1 MMKLVIV
8 EDEDIIREGL
18 ISYIDWNKLGYEVV
32 GEAMNGKQG
41 LEIVR
46 EKNPDV
52 ILTDIRMPVM
62 DGLQMLQEL
71 RNENNDTSAV
81 ILSGYEDF
89 EYARSAM
96 KLGVSD
102 YILKPLNIRK
112 LEEVMGRI
120 YQEHSTKKERNAE
133 YQRLKSWENYNRLQ
147 AQKNLFE
154 MVILQGD
161 MGQVNGRIRE
171 EAEELYFTVLIISQ
185 EGFPVVEL
193 NYDYLQL
200 ADADREFQEDVQSVV
215 RNFENTIC
223 VRVSMGERVICQ
235 WNQEKEVLRK
245 MNQSLQKEL
254 EEKYGNK
261 KHMHICSGKV
271 GYGLEGLRHVY
282 QGVREKQQMEYR
294 KVLDDIVRVESSRE
308 GSFRYMS
315 YDATNLLVEVRTG
328 SYDAIDRELDYFEM
342 EMEKQNV
349 SSHMHVMLLVSNLYA
364 ELMKLPEE
372 VSSTAE
378 EVLGDPM
385 EYYRKIVTNTD
396 RKDIVNYLKDVCH
409 IFNDFF
415 KNINQGKFDSILKRA
430 KEFMQKEY
438 MNPTLQI
445 KDVAKAA
452 YVSNSYLSVI
462 IKQGTGKTFV
472 EYLTELRMEQAK
484 KLLEETELKNY
495 EIAELCGFSNP
506 TYFSTVFKSA
516 YGIAPS
522 AYKKENKKL

>member
-18 ISYIDWNKLGYEVV
+18 ISYIDWEKLGFEVA
-32 GEAMNGKQG
+32 GSALNGKEG
-41 LEIVR
+41 LELIR
-46 EKNPDV
+46 EKQPDV

-62 DGLQMLQEL
+62 DGLQMLEAL
-71 RNENNDTSAV
+71 RSENNDTSAV

-96 KLGVSD
+96 KLGVSE

-112 LEEVMGRI
+112 LEDAMLRI
-120 YQEHSTKKERNAE
+120 YQEHLTKKEQKEE
-133 YQRLKSWENYNRLQ
+133 YRRLKSQEDYNRFQ
-147 AQKNLFE
+147 ARKNLFE
-154 MVILQGD
+154 TVILQESLD
-161 MGQVNGRIRE
+161 NINEKLRE
-171 EAEELYFTVLIISQ
+171 EAEDFYFAVLIISQ
-185 EGFPVVEL
+185 EGFPVAEL

-200 ADADREFQEDVQSVV
+200 ADADREFREDVHSVLH
-215 RNFENTIC
+215 RYENTIC
-223 VRVSMGERVICQ
+223 VRVSMGERVVCQ
-235 WNQEKEVLRK
+235 WSGEKDVLREQ
-245 MNQSLQKEL
+245 NQALQNEL
-254 EEKYGNK
+254 EERYQDK
-261 KHMHICSGKV
+261 KHIRICSGKT
-271 GYGLEGLRHVY
+271 GYGLEGLLHIYR
-282 QGVREKQQMEYR
+282 GVRARQQEEYQ
-294 KVLDDIVRVESSRE
+294 KLLEDIVRVESSRE
-308 GSFRYMS
+308 GAFRYMS

-328 SYDAIDRELDYFEM
+328 TCEAIDRELDCFER
-342 EMEKQNV
+342 ELEKQNV
-349 SSHMHVMLLVSNLYA
+349 NSHMHLMLLVSNLYA

-385 EYYRKIVTNTD
+385 KYYREIVTNTD
-396 RKDIVNYLKDVCH
+396 RREVIGCLKEVCH
-409 IFNDFF
+409 IFHDFF
-415 KNINQGKFDSILKRA
+415 RNLNQGKFENILKRA
-430 KEFMQKEY
+430 LEFMQKEY
-438 MNPTLQI
+438 ANPALQI
-445 KDVAKAA
+445 KDVARAA

-516 YGIAPS
+516 YGMSPS
-522 AYKKENKKL
+522 SYRKENKNL

>member
-1 MMKLVIV
+1 MS
-8 EDEDIIREGL
+8 IRE
-18 ISYIDWNKLGYEVV
+18 
-32 GEAMNGKQG
+32 
-41 LEIVR
+41 
-46 EKNPDV
+46 
-52 ILTDIRMPVM
+52 
-62 DGLQMLQEL
+62 
-71 RNENNDTSAV
+71 
-81 ILSGYEDF
+81 SG
-89 EYARSAM
+89 R
-96 KLGVSD
+96 
-102 YILKPLNIRK
+102 
-112 LEEVMGRI
+112 
-120 YQEHSTKKERNAE
+120 
-133 YQRLKSWENYNRLQ
+133 
-147 AQKNLFE
+147 
-154 MVILQGD
+154 
-161 MGQVNGRIRE
+161 
-171 EAEELYFTVLIISQ
+171 
-185 EGFPVVEL
+185 
-193 NYDYLQL
+193 
-200 ADADREFQEDVQSVV
+200 
-215 RNFENTIC
+215 
-223 VRVSMGERVICQ
+223 
-235 WNQEKEVLRK
+235 
-245 MNQSLQKEL
+245 
-254 EEKYGNK
+254 
-261 KHMHICSGKV
+261 
-271 GYGLEGLRHVY
+271 
-282 QGVREKQQMEYR
+282 
-294 KVLDDIVRVESSRE
+294 SSRE

-409 IFNDFF
+409 IINDFF